1 VRKGKAKTAEREPV
15 NPGRHEAQCLV
26 CQHPQREDIEREWID
41 WGNTSRLAEEH
52 GLSRDGLYRHC
63 HALHLFKKRQ
73 RNIRKA
79 LERMI
84 EHAES
89 VEVTASAVVSAIQ
102 AYAKINANGQ
112 WIDRVEG
119 VNLNELFD
127 RMSQNELESYARDGT
142 LPHWFS
148 SLVGATAFDSQEAE
162 DRD

>member
-1 VRKGKAKTAEREPV
+1 MGKDRTKKAVNKEV
-15 NPGRHEAQCLV
+15 NPGRHSAQCAF
-26 CQHPQREDIEREWID
+26 CQHPHREDIEQQWID
-41 WGNTSRLAEEH
+41 WGNTSRLAEEY

-119 VNLNELFD
+119 VSLNELFD
-127 RMSQNELESYARDGT
+127 RMSQDELEGYARDGT

-148 SLVGATAFDSQEAE
+148 SLVVATPFDSQEGE